1 MPTDLKN
8 FQTDLNAIQDSFLV
22 PVLQACKSKYA
33 SDTDVS
39 LNERIC
45 MKKTSGV
52 QGLTY
57 AYWDGNTMSKT
68 LTNYSGYINDA
79 ADISYSYQTLQT
91 KVYQSA
97 SNYDYANYRYD
108 LTEISN
114 NLVDDTSFNTYHK
127 ATANLYTQMKSTRQD
142 LDNKMRSLY
151 EDGYSD
157 TDIHYENAVMV
168 NLTCT
173 VLATCVLYF
182 IFVKL

>member
-8 FQTDLNAIQDSFLV
+8 FQTDLNAMQDSFLI
-22 PVLQACKSKYA
+22 PVLKACRTKYA
-33 SDTDVS
+33 SDNEAT
-39 LNERIC
+39 LNNQIC
-45 MKKTSGV
+45 MKKTSGA
-52 QGLTY
+52 QGTTY
-57 AYWDGNTMSKT
+57 AYWDGDTMTKT
-68 LTNYSGYINDA
+68 LSNYSGYLGDA
-79 ADISYSYQTLQT
+79 LDVSYSYQTLQT

-97 SNYDYANYRYD
+97 SNYDYANYKFD
-108 LTEISN
+108 LIEISN
-114 NLVDDTSFNTYHK
+114 NLVDDTSFNNYHK
-127 ATANLYTQMKSTRQD
+127 TTANLYTQMKSTRQD

-157 TDIHYENAVMV
+157 TDIHYENAVIV